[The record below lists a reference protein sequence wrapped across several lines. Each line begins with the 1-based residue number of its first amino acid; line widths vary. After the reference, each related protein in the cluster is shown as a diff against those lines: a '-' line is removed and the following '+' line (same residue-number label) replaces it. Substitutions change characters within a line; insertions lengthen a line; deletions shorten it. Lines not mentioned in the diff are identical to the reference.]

1 MASTSEDPHLGSG
14 LDDDD
19 TPSSGSASDSDSILS
34 DDSVLPD
41 YTQEIKNG
49 SAASTLYQ
57 TCARNESTSLQG
69 VLERGVTKEEVMELD
84 INGWVR
90 VSIIAAIFN
99 KFDNKKM
106 SLILSIDCKC

>member
-1 MASTSEDPHLGSG
+1 MATAAEDPHLGSG
-14 LDDDD
+14 PDDSEVS
-19 TPSSGSASDSDSILS
+19 PSERASDSDSILS

-41 YTQEIKNG
+41 YTPETRNG

-57 TCARNESTSLQG
+57 ACARNEPVSLQT

-90 VSIIAAIFN
+90 VS
-99 KFDNKKM
+99 
-106 SLILSIDCKC
+106 SIMNS